1 MFDDNV
7 LERYS
12 LAIERIAEINS
23 ECEIKNNKHK
33 DYFNKVSAFILL
45 MDKLKNDVADDAF
58 NSMSLEELSEY
69 NHRLYEDVAD
79 RAYDTSYA
87 NPRVCAKAFG
97 EDAGKLMAM
106 VYMELRALIVYM
118 YEKRLSDATS
128 VIELFI
134 ELYCIF
140 VDNEADAVGRNNN
153 AQYTDSTVC
162 GCEASDI
169 IPDEEYRQLGEAV
182 YWYVS
187 DYSDDYIDYR
197 IRELLDPSL
206 DFATKIIMESDL
218 SDVRYLYK
226 YGEYVTDNELKMA
239 RHLNTLSEEA
249 IQDMARTF
257 TEGYRIGFVLGN
269 KPLDKKKTV
278 NIRYCLG
285 FERLVRAE
293 IEQFEKK
300 GLKPTIY
307 RAAVNTINKKMHIK
321 IGYYGASPNKQMEF
335 DHRFDNALYLDGDF
349 VERKLGALK
358 SAYEKYSELAAVHG
372 GPAVMEV
379 FGETPFEPE
388 DTIECCHL
396 DDKQQKLLVK
406 YNNESGSIINSY
418 IKGEERSFTIIA
430 YPSPQIGDKFPEI
443 FNEIVKINT
452 LDYEK
457 YKVIQQNIINVLDKA
472 EYVEVHGQGANETDM
487 KVSIMKVNNP
497 DKETVFENCLADVNI
512 PLGEVFTSPV
522 LKGTEGVLNVSS
534 VYLNDIKFNNLK
546 VYFKDGFVTD
556 YSCDNFEDGMKGKA
570 LFKENVL
577 YNHDTLPIG
586 EFAIGTNTT
595 AYVMA
600 NKYDIV
606 YLLPILI
613 VEKMGPHF
621 AIGDTCYSRS
631 EDVAVYNPDGKEIIS
646 RDNEVSLLRKTEP
659 DKAYFNCHTD
669 ITIPYEELSR
679 ITAVTVR
686 VVESEVMH
694 DLAEE
699 RVEIPILLDGRFV
712 LEGTLKLNE
721 AFEG

>member
-79 RAYDTSYA
+79 SAYDTSYA
-87 NPRVCAKAFG
+87 NPRVCTKAFG

-140 VDNEADAVGRNNN
+140 VDNEADAAGRNNN

-293 IEQFEKK
+293 IEQFEKM

-372 GPAVMEV
+372 GPAVMEG

-646 RDNEVSLLRKTEP
+646 RDNEVSLLRKSEP
-659 DKAYFNCHTD
+659 DKAYYNCHTD
-669 ITIPYEELSR
+669 ITIPYDEIGR
-679 ITAVTVR
+679 IS
-686 VVESEVMH
+686 VVDYSGKETSIIEN
-694 DLAEE
+694 
-699 RVEIPILLDGRFV
+699 GRFV
-712 LEGTLKLNE
+712 LSGTDMLNE
-721 AFEG
+721 PFED

>member
-79 RAYDTSYA
+79 SAYDTSYA

-140 VDNEADAVGRNNN
+140 VDNEADAAGRNNN

-293 IEQFEKK
+293 IEQFEKM

-388 DTIECCHL
+388 DSIECCHL
-396 DDKQQKLLVK
+396 DYKQQKLLVK

-472 EYVEVHGQGANETDM
+472 EYVEVHGHGANETDM

-669 ITIPYEELSR
+669 ITIPYEEIGD
-679 ITAVTVR
+679 IT
-686 VVESEVMH
+686 VVGY
-694 DLAEE
+694 DGE
-699 RVEIPILLDGRFV
+699 RTAIIKNGRFV
-712 LEGTLKLNE
+712 LDGTKELNE
-721 AFEG
+721 PFEE

>member
-79 RAYDTSYA
+79 SAYDTSYA

-140 VDNEADAVGRNNN
+140 VDNEADAAGRNNN

-293 IEQFEKK
+293 IEQFEKM

-396 DDKQQKLLVK
+396 DYKQQKLLVK

-546 VYFKDGFVTD
+546 VYVKDGFVTD

-646 RDNEVSLLRKTEP
+646 RDNEVSLLRKTEL

-669 ITIPYEELSR
+669 ITIPYEEIGD
-679 ITAVTVR
+679 IT
-686 VVESEVMH
+686 VVGY
-694 DLAEE
+694 DGE
-699 RVEIPILLDGRFV
+699 RTAIIKNGRFV
-712 LEGTLKLNE
+712 LDGTKELNE
-721 AFEG
+721 PFEE

>member
-1 MFDDNV
+1 M
-7 LERYS
+7 
-12 LAIERIAEINS
+12 
-23 ECEIKNNKHK
+23 
-33 DYFNKVSAFILL
+33 
-45 MDKLKNDVADDAF
+45 
-58 NSMSLEELSEY
+58 
-69 NHRLYEDVAD
+69 AD

-140 VDNEADAVGRNNN
+140 VDNEADAAGRNNN

-293 IEQFEKK
+293 IEQFEKM

-546 VYFKDGFVTD
+546 VYFKDGFVID

-669 ITIPYEELSR
+669 ITIPYDEIGD
-679 ITAVTVR
+679 IT
-686 VVESEVMH
+686 VVGY
-694 DLAEE
+694 DGE
-699 RVEIPILLDGRFV
+699 RTAIIKNGRFV
-712 LEGTLKLNE
+712 LDGTKELNE
-721 AFEG
+721 PFEE

>member
-79 RAYDTSYA
+79 SAYDTSYA

-97 EDAGKLMAM
+97 VDAGKLMAM

-140 VDNEADAVGRNNN
+140 VDNEADAAGRNNN

-226 YGEYVTDNELKMA
+226 YGEYVTDNEIKMA

-293 IEQFEKK
+293 IEQFEKM

-669 ITIPYEELSR
+669 ITIPYEEIGD
-679 ITAVTVR
+679 IT
-686 VVESEVMH
+686 VVGY
-694 DLAEE
+694 DGE
-699 RVEIPILLDGRFV
+699 RTTIIKNGRFV
-712 LEGTLKLNE
+712 LDGTKELNE
-721 AFEG
+721 PFEE

>member
-79 RAYDTSYA
+79 SAYDTSYA

-140 VDNEADAVGRNNN
+140 VDNEADAAGRNNN

-293 IEQFEKK
+293 IEQFEKM

-443 FNEIVKINT
+443 LNEIVKINT

-546 VYFKDGFVTD
+546 VYFKDGFVID

-646 RDNEVSLLRKTEP
+646 RDNEVSLLRKIEP

-669 ITIPYEELSR
+669 ITIPYEEIGD
-679 ITAVTVR
+679 IT
-686 VVESEVMH
+686 VVGY
-694 DLAEE
+694 DGE
-699 RVEIPILLDGRFV
+699 RTAIIKNGRFV
-712 LEGTLKLNE
+712 LDGTKELNE
-721 AFEG
+721 PFEE

>member
-7 LERYS
+7 LERYE
-12 LAIERIAEINS
+12 LAIERVRQINS
-23 ECEIKNNKHK
+23 ECEIKNEKHA
-33 DYFNKVSAFILL
+33 DYFISVSGFIIL
-45 MDKLKNDVADDAF
+45 MDKLRKDIESRIFD
-58 NSMSLEELSEY
+58 SMSLSELSEY
-69 NHRLYEDVAD
+69 NHSLYEDVCD
-79 RAYDTSYA
+79 GAYDKSYA
-87 NPRVCAKAFG
+87 NPRICAKTFG
-97 EDAGKLMAM
+97 IDAGRLMSM
-106 VYMELRALIVYM
+106 VYMELRGLIVYM
-118 YEKRLSDATS
+118 YEGRLADAVA

-134 ELYCIF
+134 EIYCIF
-140 VDNEADAVGRNNN
+140 VDTEKEQQIRKEKGISGNVIDAGIDGKDIV
-153 AQYTDSTVC
+153 TD
-162 GCEASDI
+162 EQ
-169 IPDEEYRQLGEAV
+169 YRQMGEAV

-187 DYSDDYIDYR
+187 DYSDDFIEYR
-197 IRELLDPSL
+197 TRELLDPSL
-206 DFATKIIMESDL
+206 DFATRIIMESDL

-226 YGEYVTDNELKMA
+226 YGEYVTDNEIKMA
-239 RHLNTLSEEA
+239 EHLNTLSEEA
-249 IQDMARTF
+249 IQSMAETF

-269 KPLDKKKTV
+269 KPLEKKKTV

-285 FERLVRAE
+285 FERLVKAE
-293 IEQFEKK
+293 IEQFEKM

-307 RAAVNTINKKMHIK
+307 RAAVKTINKRMHIK
-321 IGYYGASPNKQMEF
+321 IGYYGASPDKQMDF

-358 SAYEKYSELAAVHG
+358 NAYEKHKELAEVHG

-379 FGETPFEPE
+379 FGEAPFEPE

-406 YNNESGSIINSY
+406 YNNESGSIVNRY

-430 YPSPQIGDKFPEI
+430 YPSPQIGEKFPEI

-457 YKVIQQNIINVLDKA
+457 YKVIQQNIIDVLDKA
-472 EYVEVHGQGANETDM
+472 EYVEIHGQKDNKTDM

-556 YSCDNFEDGMKGKA
+556 YSCDNFDDDVKGKA

-659 DKAYFNCHTD
+659 EKAYFNCHTD
-669 ITIPYEELSR
+669 ITIPYEEIGD
-679 ITAVTVR
+679 ITAVGYNG
-686 VVESEVMH
+686 
-694 DLAEE
+694 E
-699 RVEIPILLDGRFV
+699 RKAIIQNGRFV
-712 LEGTLKLNE
+712 LDGTEELNKPFDE
-721 AFEG
+721 R

>member
-79 RAYDTSYA
+79 SAYDTSYA

-140 VDNEADAVGRNNN
+140 VDNEADAAGRNNN

-293 IEQFEKK
+293 IEQFEKM
-300 GLKPTIY
+300 GLNPTIY

-546 VYFKDGFVTD
+546 VYFKDGFVID

-669 ITIPYEELSR
+669 ITIPYEEIGD
-679 ITAVTVR
+679 IT
-686 VVESEVMH
+686 VVGY
-694 DLAEE
+694 DGE
-699 RVEIPILLDGRFV
+699 RTAIIKNGRFV
-712 LEGTLKLNE
+712 LDGTKELNE
-721 AFEG
+721 PFEE

>member
-79 RAYDTSYA
+79 SAYDTSYA
-87 NPRVCAKAFG
+87 NPRVCTKAFG

-140 VDNEADAVGRNNN
+140 VDNEADVAGRNNN
-153 AQYTDSTVC
+153 AKYTDSTVC

-293 IEQFEKK
+293 IEQFEKM

-396 DDKQQKLLVK
+396 DYKQQKLLVK

-669 ITIPYEELSR
+669 ITIPYEEIGD
-679 ITAVTVR
+679 IT
-686 VVESEVMH
+686 VVGY
-694 DLAEE
+694 DGE
-699 RVEIPILLDGRFV
+699 RTAIIKNGRFV
-712 LEGTLKLNE
+712 LDGTKELNE
-721 AFEG
+721 PFEE

>member
-1 MFDDNV
+1 MVVFDDNV

-140 VDNEADAVGRNNN
+140 VDNEADAAGRNNN

-293 IEQFEKK
+293 IEQFEKM

-546 VYFKDGFVTD
+546 VYFKDGFVID

-669 ITIPYEELSR
+669 ITIPYEEIGD
-679 ITAVTVR
+679 IT
-686 VVESEVMH
+686 VVGY
-694 DLAEE
+694 DGE
-699 RVEIPILLDGRFV
+699 RTAIIKNGRFV
-712 LEGTLKLNE
+712 LDGTKELNE
-721 AFEG
+721 PFEEQELYIDNFL

>member
-79 RAYDTSYA
+79 SAYDTSYA

-140 VDNEADAVGRNNN
+140 VDNEADAAGRNNN

-293 IEQFEKK
+293 IEQFEKM

-321 IGYYGASPNKQMEF
+321 IGYYGASPNKQIEF

-396 DDKQQKLLVK
+396 DYKQQKLLVK

-646 RDNEVSLLRKTEP
+646 RDNEVSLLRKTEL

-669 ITIPYEELSR
+669 ITIPYEEIGD
-679 ITAVTVR
+679 IT
-686 VVESEVMH
+686 VVGY
-694 DLAEE
+694 DGE
-699 RVEIPILLDGRFV
+699 RTAIIKNGRFV
-712 LEGTLKLNE
+712 LDGTKELNE
-721 AFEG
+721 PFEE

>member
-79 RAYDTSYA
+79 SAYDTSYA
-87 NPRVCAKAFG
+87 NPRVCTKAFG

-140 VDNEADAVGRNNN
+140 VDNEADAAGRNNN

-293 IEQFEKK
+293 IEQFEKM

-546 VYFKDGFVTD
+546 VYFKDGFVAD

-669 ITIPYEELSR
+669 ITIPYEEIGD
-679 ITAVTVR
+679 IT
-686 VVESEVMH
+686 VVGY
-694 DLAEE
+694 DGE
-699 RVEIPILLDGRFV
+699 RTAIIKNGRFV
-712 LEGTLKLNE
+712 LDGTKELNE
-721 AFEG
+721 PFEE

>member
-58 NSMSLEELSEY
+58 NSMSLEELGEY

-79 RAYDTSYA
+79 SAYDTSYA

-97 EDAGKLMAM
+97 VDAGKLMAM
-106 VYMELRALIVYM
+106 VYMELRALVVYM

-140 VDNEADAVGRNNN
+140 VDNEADAAGRNNN

-293 IEQFEKK
+293 IEQFEKM

-669 ITIPYEELSR
+669 ITIPYEEIGD
-679 ITAVTVR
+679 IT
-686 VVESEVMH
+686 VVGY
-694 DLAEE
+694 DGE
-699 RVEIPILLDGRFV
+699 RTAIIKNGRFV
-712 LEGTLKLNE
+712 LDGTKELNE
-721 AFEG
+721 PFEE

>member
-79 RAYDTSYA
+79 SAYDTSYA

-140 VDNEADAVGRNNN
+140 VDNEADAAGRNNN

-293 IEQFEKK
+293 IEQFEKM

-406 YNNESGSIINSY
+406 YYNESGSIINSY

-669 ITIPYEELSR
+669 ITIPYEEIGD
-679 ITAVTVR
+679 IT
-686 VVESEVMH
+686 VVGY
-694 DLAEE
+694 DGE
-699 RVEIPILLDGRFV
+699 RTAIIKNGRFV
-712 LEGTLKLNE
+712 LDGTKELNE
-721 AFEG
+721 PFEE

>member
-79 RAYDTSYA
+79 SAYDTSYA

-140 VDNEADAVGRNNN
+140 VDNEADAAGRNNN

-293 IEQFEKK
+293 IEQFEKM

-546 VYFKDGFVTD
+546 VYFKDGFVID

-646 RDNEVSLLRKTEP
+646 RDNEVSLLRKTEL

-669 ITIPYEELSR
+669 ITIPYEEIGD
-679 ITAVTVR
+679 IT
-686 VVESEVMH
+686 VVGY
-694 DLAEE
+694 DGE
-699 RVEIPILLDGRFV
+699 RTAIIKNGRFV
-712 LEGTLKLNE
+712 LDGTKELNE
-721 AFEG
+721 PFEE

>member
-1 MFDDNV
+1 MVVFDDNV

-140 VDNEADAVGRNNN
+140 VDNEADAAGRNNN

-293 IEQFEKK
+293 IEQFEKM

-546 VYFKDGFVTD
+546 VYFKDGFVID

-669 ITIPYEELSR
+669 ITIPYEEIGD
-679 ITAVTVR
+679 IT
-686 VVESEVMH
+686 VVGY
-694 DLAEE
+694 DGE
-699 RVEIPILLDGRFV
+699 RTAIIKNGRFV
-712 LEGTLKLNE
+712 LDGTKELNE
-721 AFEG
+721 PFEEYENVKKKL

>member
-45 MDKLKNDVADDAF
+45 MDKLKSDVADDAF

-79 RAYDTSYA
+79 SAYDTSYA

-140 VDNEADAVGRNNN
+140 VDNEADAAGRNNN

-293 IEQFEKK
+293 IEQFEKM

-396 DDKQQKLLVK
+396 DYKQQKLLVK

-646 RDNEVSLLRKTEP
+646 RDNEVSLLRKTEL

-669 ITIPYEELSR
+669 ITIPYEEIGD
-679 ITAVTVR
+679 IT
-686 VVESEVMH
+686 VVGY
-694 DLAEE
+694 DGE
-699 RVEIPILLDGRFV
+699 RTAIIKNGRFV
-712 LEGTLKLNE
+712 LDGTKELNE
-721 AFEG
+721 PFEE

>member
-79 RAYDTSYA
+79 SAYDTSYA

-140 VDNEADAVGRNNN
+140 VDNEADAAGRNNN

-206 DFATKIIMESDL
+206 DFTTKIIMESDL

-293 IEQFEKK
+293 IEQFEKM

-396 DDKQQKLLVK
+396 DYKQQKLLVK

-646 RDNEVSLLRKTEP
+646 RDNEVSLLRKTEL

-669 ITIPYEELSR
+669 ITIPYEEIGD
-679 ITAVTVR
+679 IT
-686 VVESEVMH
+686 VVGY
-694 DLAEE
+694 DGE
-699 RVEIPILLDGRFV
+699 RTAIIKNGRFV
-712 LEGTLKLNE
+712 LDGTKELNE
-721 AFEG
+721 PFEE

>member
-12 LAIERIAEINS
+12 LAMDRIVQINR
-23 ECEIKNNKHK
+23 ECEIKNDRHA
-33 DYFNKVSAFILL
+33 DYFNKITSFVML
-45 MDKLKNDVADDAF
+45 MDKLKNDVESGVFDG
-58 NSMSLEELSEY
+58 MSFEELEEY
-69 NHRLYEDVAD
+69 NYRLYADVAGA
-79 RAYDTSYA
+79 AYDNSYA
-87 NPRVCAKAFG
+87 NPRVCATAFG

-106 VYMELRALIVYM
+106 VYMELRGLIVYM
-118 YEKRLSDATS
+118 YEGRLADAAA

-134 ELYCIF
+134 EIYCLF
-140 VDNEADAVGRNNN
+140 VDNETSELARRHKDADN
-153 AQYTDSTVC
+153 TII
-162 GCEASDI
+162 SD
-169 IPDEEYRQLGEAV
+169 ELYRQLGEAV

-187 DYSDDYIDYR
+187 DYSDDFIEYR

-206 DFATKIIMESDL
+206 DFATKIIMESNL
-218 SDVRYLYK
+218 KDVRYLYK
-226 YGEYVTDNELKMA
+226 YGEYVTDNEIRMA
-239 RHLNTLSEEA
+239 EHLNTLSEEA

-285 FERLVRAE
+285 FERLVKAE
-293 IEQFEKK
+293 IEQFEQM

-307 RAAVNTINKKMHIK
+307 RAAVNTINKGMHTK

-349 VERKLGALK
+349 VERKLGATK
-358 SAYEKYSELAAVHG
+358 SAYEKHKDLADVHG

-396 DDKQQKLLVK
+396 DDKQQKLIVK
-406 YNNESGSIINSY
+406 MSNESGSIINNY

-457 YKVIQQNIINVLDKA
+457 YKIIQQNIIDTLDKA
-472 EYVEVHGQGANETDM
+472 AYVEIHGQGGNETDM

-534 VYLNDIKFNNLK
+534 VYLNDIKFTNLK
-546 VYFKDGFVTD
+546 VHFKDGFVTD
-556 YSCDNFEDGMKGKA
+556 YSCDNFEDDIKGKT

-631 EDVAVYNPDGKEIIS
+631 EDVAVFNPDGKEIIS
-646 RDNEVSLLRKTEP
+646 RDNEVSLLRNTEP

-669 ITIPYEELSR
+669 ITIPYEEIGD
-679 ITAVTVR
+679 ITAVGY
-686 VVESEVMH
+686 
-694 DLAEE
+694 DGE
-699 RVEIPILLDGRFV
+699 RKAVIKNGRFV
-712 LEGTLKLNE
+712 LEGTEALNE
-721 AFEG
+721 AFGE

>member
-1 MFDDNV
+1 VFDDNV

-79 RAYDTSYA
+79 SAYDTSYA
-87 NPRVCAKAFG
+87 NPRVCTKAFG

-140 VDNEADAVGRNNN
+140 VDNEADAAGRNNN

-293 IEQFEKK
+293 IEQFEKM

-396 DDKQQKLLVK
+396 DYKQQKLLVK

-646 RDNEVSLLRKTEP
+646 RDNEVSLLRKTEL

-669 ITIPYEELSR
+669 ITIPYEEIGD
-679 ITAVTVR
+679 IT
-686 VVESEVMH
+686 VVGY
-694 DLAEE
+694 DGE
-699 RVEIPILLDGRFV
+699 RTAIIKNGRFV
-712 LEGTLKLNE
+712 LDGTKELNE
-721 AFEG
+721 PFEE

>member
-79 RAYDTSYA
+79 SAYDTSYA

-140 VDNEADAVGRNNN
+140 VDNEADAAGRNNN

-293 IEQFEKK
+293 IEQFEKI

-396 DDKQQKLLVK
+396 DYKQQKLLVK

-646 RDNEVSLLRKTEP
+646 RDNEVSLLRKTEL

-669 ITIPYEELSR
+669 ITIPYEEIGD
-679 ITAVTVR
+679 IT
-686 VVESEVMH
+686 VVGY
-694 DLAEE
+694 DGE
-699 RVEIPILLDGRFV
+699 RTAIIKNGRFV
-712 LEGTLKLNE
+712 LDGTKELNE
-721 AFEG
+721 PFEE

>member
-7 LERYS
+7 AERYA
-12 LAIERIAEINS
+12 LAIERITQINND
-23 ECEIKNNKHK
+23 CEIKNKSQA
-33 DYFNKVSAFILL
+33 DYFSKVSAFIML
-45 MDKLKNDVADDAF
+45 MDRLKTDVENKAFDD
-58 NSMSLEELSEY
+58 MSLEELDEY
-69 NHRLYEDVAD
+69 NNSLYADVAGE
-79 RAYDTSYA
+79 AYDKSYA

-97 EDAGKLMAM
+97 EETGKLMAM
-106 VYMELRALIVYM
+106 VYMELRGLIVYM
-118 YEKRLSDATS
+118 YEKRLADA
-128 VIELFI
+128 VAVMELFI
-134 ELYCIF
+134 EIYCIF
-140 VDNEADAVGRNNN
+140 VDTQAEESVRKEKGMDIV
-153 AQYTDSTVC
+153 TD
-162 GCEASDI
+162 EQ
-169 IPDEEYRQLGEAV
+169 YRQLGEAV

-187 DYSDDYIDYR
+187 DYSDDFIEYR

-206 DFATKIIMESDL
+206 DFATRIIMESDL

-226 YGEYVTDNELKMA
+226 YGEYVTENEIKMA
-239 RHLNTLSEEA
+239 KHLNTLSEEA
-249 IQDMARTF
+249 INDMARTF

-285 FERLVRAE
+285 FERLVKAE
-293 IEQFEKK
+293 IEQFEKM

-307 RAAVNTINKKMHIK
+307 RAAVNTINKRMHIK
-321 IGYYGASPNKQMEF
+321 IGYYGASPNKQMDF

-358 SAYEKYSELAAVHG
+358 SAYEKHSELADVHG

-406 YNNESGSIINSY
+406 YNNESGSIVNSY

-457 YKVIQQNIINVLDKA
+457 YKAIQQNIIDVLDTA
-472 EYVEVHGQGANETDM
+472 EYVEVHGKDNNKTDIRVSVM
-487 KVSIMKVNNP
+487 KINNP

-522 LKGTEGVLNVSS
+522 LKGTDGVLNVSS
-534 VYLNDIKFNNLK
+534 VYLNDIKFNNLS

-556 YSCDNFEDGMKGKA
+556 YSCDNFEDGVKGKA

-646 RDNEVSLLRKTEP
+646 RDNEISLLRKTEP
-659 DKAYFNCHTD
+659 EKAYFNCHTD
-669 ITIPYEELSR
+669 ITIPYDEIGD
-679 ITAVTVR
+679 ITAVGYDGKKTV
-686 VVESEVMH
+686 
-694 DLAEE
+694 
-699 RVEIPILLDGRFV
+699 IIKDGRFV
-712 LEGTLKLNE
+712 LDGTKELNE
-721 AFEG
+721 PFIS

>member
-140 VDNEADAVGRNNN
+140 VDNEADAAGRNNN

-226 YGEYVTDNELKMA
+226 YGEYVTDNEIKMA

-285 FERLVRAE
+285 FERLVKAE
-293 IEQFEKK
+293 IEQFEKM

-669 ITIPYEELSR
+669 ITIPYEEIGD
-679 ITAVTVR
+679 IT
-686 VVESEVMH
+686 VVGY
-694 DLAEE
+694 DGE
-699 RVEIPILLDGRFV
+699 RTAIIKNGRFV
-712 LEGTLKLNE
+712 LDGTKELNE
-721 AFEG
+721 PFEE